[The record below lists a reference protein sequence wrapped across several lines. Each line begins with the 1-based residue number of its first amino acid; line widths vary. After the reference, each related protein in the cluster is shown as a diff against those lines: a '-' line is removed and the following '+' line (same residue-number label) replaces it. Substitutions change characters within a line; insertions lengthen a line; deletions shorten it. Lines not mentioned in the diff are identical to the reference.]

1 MGSGSGHG
9 QGGWEDVASQVV
21 SRVRVDDP
29 DSFRLSGRACD
40 DRLGLEGADLD
51 GLLAESVAR
60 IGALQ
65 ERLYAQ
71 DRWAVLLLFQAMDA
85 AGKDGTIKHVMS
97 GINPQGC
104 QVWSFKRPS
113 DEELDHDWMWR
124 SLVRLPERG
133 RIGIHNRS
141 WYEEVLVAR
150 VDPRVLAAQRLPDGA
165 RGERLWAQR
174 YESIRDVERHLAR
187 NGTLVLKFFL
197 HVSKGEQGKRLLARL
212 EDPSKQWK
220 LEAGD
225 LVARKAWDDYMA
237 AYDDAIRETS
247 RPWAR
252 WHVIPADR
260 KPLMRLAVAAVVAE
274 ALAGLDLEFPRV
286 SDEQRA
292 QFGRL
297 RAELEGRPPPG
308 VPFPPQP

>member
-1 MGSGSGHG
+1 MSAR
-9 QGGWEDVASQVV
+9 GGGEPGRWEAVASQVV

-29 DSFRLSGRACD
+29 SGFRLAQRPCD
-40 DRLGLEGADLD
+40 DTLGLEGADVAA
-51 GLLAESVAR
+51 LLAESVAR
-60 IGALQ
+60 IAALQ

-71 DRWAVLLLFQAMDA
+71 DRWSVLLLFQAMDA

-113 DEELDHDWMWR
+113 EEELDHDWLWR

-150 VDPRVLAAQRLPDGA
+150 VDPRVLAAQRLPESL
-165 RGERLWAQR
+165 RGEALWSQR
-174 YESIRDVERHLAR
+174 FESIRDVERHLAR
-187 NGTLVLKFFL
+187 NGMLVLKFFL
-197 HVSKGEQGKRLLARL
+197 HVSKREQEKRLLARL
-212 EDPSKQWK
+212 DDPSKHWK
-220 LEAGD
+220 FEAGD
-225 LVARKAWDDYMA
+225 LVARRHWDDYMA
-237 AYDDAIRETS
+237 AYEQAIRETS
-247 RPWAR
+247 RADAR

-260 KPLMRLAVAAVVAE
+260 KPLMRLAVAAVLAD
-274 ALAGLDLEFPRV
+274 ALEGLHLEFPRV

-297 RAELEGRPPPG
+297 RAELEGKPLPG
-308 VPFPPQP
+308 VPYPPSA